1 MALQRRHLLAAYEY
15 SIMGHYSV
23 ITCIIEWP
31 GIRVLLPTCS
41 SSPFPSPVSHFS
53 FASSSHTSIPLSF
66 SLQIQ
71 VAGKRTKFVRNIISE
86 VAGQAPYEKR
96 VIELLKVGRDK
107 RALKVC
113 KRKLG
118 THLRA
123 KKKREEMSNLLR
135 KAKK

>member
-1 MALQRRHLLAAYEY
+1 
-15 SIMGHYSV
+15 
-23 ITCIIEWP
+23 
-31 GIRVLLPTCS
+31 
-41 SSPFPSPVSHFS
+41 
-53 FASSSHTSIPLSF
+53 
-66 SLQIQ
+66 
-71 VAGKRTKFVRNIISE
+71 
-86 VAGQAPYEKR
+86 